1 MINKQYFEIQ
11 ELVEA
16 IIDNRG
22 KTVPTSENGIPLIAT
37 NCIKHSSIFPT
48 FENIRYINQETYD
61 NWFRA
66 HLKPNDILFVNKG
79 TPGRCCI
86 VPNPVNFVAA
96 QDMVGLRFKKH
107 LNPYYMLAVLRSK
120 EIQNTIENNHVGL
133 VIAHFR
139 KKELVKLKLPIL
151 EEKIRNKIGDFYE
164 IISKK
169 IELNNRINAELE
181 AMAKTLYDYW
191 FVQFDFPIVTSS
203 GVEKPYK
210 SSGGKMVYNETL
222 KREIPEGWEVTVFN
236 DCINETKAGDWGKE
250 AIEGNYTERVYCI
263 RGADINGING
273 KGEVKAP
280 ERFILKNNSSK
291 KLIPN
296 DFVVEISGGSPVQST
311 GRIALITESTL
322 ERFDTDIICSNFCK
336 AVSIKNEKYIYNFKQ
351 EWQRLYDAGVF
362 FGFEG
367 KTSGIKNFLFDS
379 FMNSYSI
386 VLPKKE
392 IVEKYYEFA
401 QSIDKKIQ
409 SNLKQNQE
417 LSALRDWLLP
427 MLMNGQVKVG

>member
-1 MINKQYFEIQ
+1 MSKIPLKELCIKDEI
-11 ELVEA
+11 
-16 IIDNRG
+16 G
-22 KTVPTSENGIPLIAT
+22 KYGIPA
-37 NCIKHSSIFPT
+37 SA
-48 FENIRYINQETYD
+48 ENFDENKIRYLRITDIDDYGN
-61 NWFRA
+61 
-66 HLKPNDILFVNKG
+66 LLSND
-79 TPGRCCI
+79 
-86 VPNPVNFVAA
+86 
-96 QDMVGLRFKKH
+96 KKS
-107 LNPYYMLAVLRSK
+107 VSSDD
-120 EIQNTIENNHVGL
+120 IE
-133 VIAHFR
+133 
-139 KKELVKLKLPIL
+139 KYIL
-151 EEKIRNKIGDFYE
+151 EEGDIVFARTGNSTGRTYYHENKNGNLAFAGFLIKYSLDKEKVNPKYVKYFTLSQEYKQWVKNISVGSTRGNINAQTFADCPVIVPSRLQQDDLVKILSALDD
-164 IISKK
+164 K

-191 FVQFDFPIVTSS
+191 FVQFDFPN
-203 GVEKPYK
+203 EEANPYK

-222 KREIPEGWEVTVFN
+222 KREIPDGWEVTVFN
-236 DCINETKAGDWGKE
+236 DWINDTKAGDWGKE